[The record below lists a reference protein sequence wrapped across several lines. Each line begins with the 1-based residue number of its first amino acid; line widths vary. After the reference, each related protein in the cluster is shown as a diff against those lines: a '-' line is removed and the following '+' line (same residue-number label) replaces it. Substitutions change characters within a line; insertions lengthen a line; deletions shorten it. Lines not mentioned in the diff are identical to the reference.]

1 MKLLLATSN
10 KGKAHEMRGA
20 LEGLGLEILD
30 PEDFPHIKAPHESGQ
45 TFSENAIQKARYY
58 FENTKLPVVADDSG
72 IIVEALKDELGIHTR
87 RWGAGKDVSD
97 AEWID
102 FFLSRMK
109 HEKNKRAR
117 FMCVLAYIDDKG
129 DLHTFEGSCDG
140 IITDIPEAAYLAGLP
155 LSACFRPDGSDKVFS
170 ALSVEEKNQF
180 SHRGRALQ
188 KLKKFLRSP
197 EGKQNN

>member
-10 KGKAHEMRGA
+10 KGKIQEMREA
-20 LEGLGLEILD
+20 LNGCGLEILD
-30 PEDFPHIKAPHESGQ
+30 PHDLPDVIAPHETGD
-45 TFSENAIQKARYY
+45 TFLENAVQKARYY
-58 FENTKLPVVADDSG
+58 FERTKLPVVADDSG

-102 FFLSRMK
+102 FFLDRMK
-109 HEKNKRAR
+109 RESNKRAR
-117 FMCVLAYIDDKG
+117 FVCVLAYINEKG
-129 DLHTFEGSCDG
+129 ELHTFEGSCDG
-140 IITDIPEAAYLAGLP
+140 VLTGKPEAEYLPGLP

-180 SHRGRALQ
+180 SHRGRALH
-188 KLKKFLRSP
+188 KFKEFFQSP
-197 EGKQNN
+197 QGKQNI